1 MQGESMG
8 LYKYLLN
15 LNNAMEYIMAKYPPI
30 PNGNNIMYSTLFFDN
45 YQWNVHFLFLGQT
58 WNK

>member
-45 YQWNVHFLFLGQT
+45 YQ
-58 WNK
+58 